1 MSARVPD
8 VGQDALGD
16 VLLAPRAGRRRL
28 GR

>member
-1 MSARVPD
+1 MSARVHV
-8 VGQDALGD
+8 VGQDDLGD